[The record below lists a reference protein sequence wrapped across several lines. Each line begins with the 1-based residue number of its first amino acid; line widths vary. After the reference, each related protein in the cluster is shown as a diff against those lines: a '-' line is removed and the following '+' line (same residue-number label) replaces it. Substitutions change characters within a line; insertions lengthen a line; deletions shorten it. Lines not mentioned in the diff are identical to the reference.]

1 MRISRCDILDGSVSF
16 GRRRNGTAANAKQ
29 GAEQRMLGASAS
41 VDRIRLIRSSA
52 LPTSTSTTMTS
63 C

>member
-1 MRISRCDILDGSVSF
+1 MALPPD
-16 GRRRNGTAANAKQ
+16 AKQ
-29 GAEQRMLGASAS
+29 DAEQGMLGASAS
-41 VDRIRLIRSSA
+41 EDRIRLIRSSA